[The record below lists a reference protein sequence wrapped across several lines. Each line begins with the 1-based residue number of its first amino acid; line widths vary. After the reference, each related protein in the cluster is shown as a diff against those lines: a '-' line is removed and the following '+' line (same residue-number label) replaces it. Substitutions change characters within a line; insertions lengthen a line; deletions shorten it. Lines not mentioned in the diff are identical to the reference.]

1 MRISIPKQS
10 IFNPSKV
17 LYTIIGIFFSVLVLT
32 SCSDSDGMYGLEI
45 EDTALIDEIES
56 ATRVSVASTSLP
68 SATETA
74 LRGDFADSYI
84 VEVELAKD
92 LEYKVLLETDN
103 ESRVEAKSEVYFS
116 TKGKLLKDLKEK
128 RIRKRYKCFQ
138 FVFPVDFIMPD
149 TTSITLN
156 SKDEWIMIKDW
167 YVANKGVKKRPELV
181 FPVDI
186 TIEDGTLQTLIDKG
200 DLRRMKD
207 SCKKG
212 KDKRKCFKLIL
223 PVVYTMQD
231 GTIIEVKERAD
242 FKLLRAWHKAN
253 PTVKEKGVL
262 NFPIDIE
269 YKDGTSATI
278 NDQKAFEAAKDAC

>member
-1 MRISIPKQS
+1 MRTSIPKQS

-45 EDTALIDEIES
+45 DGTALIDEIES

-92 LEYKVLLETDN
+92 LGYKVLLETDN

-149 TTSITLN
+149 ATSITLN

-186 TIEDGTLQTLIDKG
+186 TIEDGTLQTLIDRG

-223 PVVYTMQD
+223 PVRYTMQD

-242 FKLLRAWHKAN
+242 FKLMRAWHKAN

>member
-92 LEYKVLLETDN
+92 LGYKVLLETDN

>member
-1 MRISIPKQS
+1 MRTSIPKQS
-10 IFNPSKV
+10 IFKSSKV
-17 LYTIIGIFFSVLVLT
+17 LYTIIGFFFSVLVLT

-92 LEYKVLLETDN
+92 LGYKVLLETDN

-278 NDQKAFEAAKDAC
+278 NDQKAFEVAKDAC

>member
-1 MRISIPKQS
+1 MRTSISKQS
-10 IFNPSKV
+10 IFKPGKV
-17 LYTIIGIFFSVLVLT
+17 LYTIIGFFFSVLVLT
-32 SCSDSDGMYGLEI
+32 SCSDSDGMNGLEI
-45 EDTALIDEIES
+45 DDTALIDEIES

-92 LEYKVLLETDN
+92 LGYKVLLETDN

-138 FVFPVDFIMPD
+138 FVFPIDFIMPD

-156 SKDEWIMIKDW
+156 SKEEWIMIKDW
-167 YVANKGVKKRPELV
+167 YVANKGVKKRPEFV

-186 TIEDGTLQTLIDKG
+186 TIEDGTLQTLIDRG

-231 GTIIEVKERAD
+231 GTVIEVKERAD

-253 PTVKEKGVL
+253 PTVKEKAVL

>member
-1 MRISIPKQS
+1 MRTSIPKQS
-10 IFNPSKV
+10 IFKSSKV
-17 LYTIIGIFFSVLVLT
+17 LYTIIGFFFSVLVLT
-32 SCSDSDGMYGLEI
+32 SCSDSDGMNGLEI
-45 EDTALIDEIES
+45 DDTALIDEIEI

-92 LEYKVLLETDN
+92 LGYKVLLETDN

-116 TKGKLLKDLKEK
+116 TKGKLLKDLKER

-138 FVFPVDFIMPD
+138 FVFPIDFIMPD

-156 SKDEWIMIKDW
+156 SKEEWIMIKDW

-186 TIEDGTLQTLIDKG
+186 TIEDGTLQTLIDRG

-207 SCKKG
+207 SCKKS

-231 GTIIEVKERAD
+231 GTVIEVKERAD
-242 FKLLRAWHKAN
+242 FKLLRSWHKAN
-253 PTVKEKGVL
+253 PTVKEKAVL

>member
-1 MRISIPKQS
+1 MRTSIPKQS

-92 LEYKVLLETDN
+92 LGYKVLLETDN

-149 TTSITLN
+149 ATSITLN

-186 TIEDGTLQTLIDKG
+186 TIEDGTLQTLIDRG

>member
-1 MRISIPKQS
+1 MRTSIPKQS
-10 IFNPSKV
+10 IFKSSKV
-17 LYTIIGIFFSVLVLT
+17 LYTIIGFFFSVLVLT

-92 LEYKVLLETDN
+92 LGYKVLLETDN

>member
-1 MRISIPKQS
+1 MRTSIPKQS
-10 IFNPSKV
+10 IFKPSKV
-17 LYTIIGIFFSVLVLT
+17 LYTIIGFFFSVLVLT
-32 SCSDSDGMYGLEI
+32 SCSDSDGMNGLEI
-45 EDTALIDEIES
+45 DGTALIDEIES

-92 LEYKVLLETDN
+92 LGYKVFLETDN
-103 ESRVEAKSEVYFS
+103 ESRAEVKSEVYFS

-138 FVFPVDFIMPD
+138 FVFPIDFIMPD

-181 FPVDI
+181 FPVNV
-186 TIEDGTLQTLIDKG
+186 TIEDGTLQTLIDRG
-200 DLRRMKD
+200 DLRIMKD

-253 PTVKEKGVL
+253 PTVKEKAVL

-278 NDQKAFEAAKDAC
+278 NDQKAFEVAKDAC

>member
-1 MRISIPKQS
+1 MRTSIPKQS
-10 IFNPSKV
+10 IFKPGKV
-17 LYTIIGIFFSVLVLT
+17 LYTIIGFFFSVLVLT
-32 SCSDSDGMYGLEI
+32 SCSDSDGMNSLEI
-45 EDTALIDEIES
+45 DDTALIDEIES

-74 LRGDFADSYI
+74 LRGGFADSYI

-92 LEYKVLLETDN
+92 LGYKVLLETDN
-103 ESRVEAKSEVYFS
+103 ESRVEAKGEVYFS

-138 FVFPVDFIMPD
+138 FVFPIDFIMPD
-149 TTSITLN
+149 ATSITLN

-186 TIEDGTLQTLIDKG
+186 TIEDGTLQTLIDRG

-231 GTIIEVKERAD
+231 GTVIEVKERAD

-253 PTVKEKGVL
+253 PTVKEKAVL

>member
-1 MRISIPKQS
+1 MRTSIPKQS

-45 EDTALIDEIES
+45 DGTALIDEIES

-92 LEYKVLLETDN
+92 LGYKVLLETDN
-103 ESRVEAKSEVYFS
+103 ESRVEAKSEAYFS

-149 TTSITLN
+149 ATSITLN

-181 FPVDI
+181 FPVNV
-186 TIEDGTLQTLIDKG
+186 TIEDGTLQTLIDRG

-253 PTVKEKGVL
+253 PTVKEKAVL

-278 NDQKAFEAAKDAC
+278 NDQKAFEVAKDAC

>member
-1 MRISIPKQS
+1 MRTSIPKQS
-10 IFNPSKV
+10 IFKPSKV
-17 LYTIIGIFFSVLVLT
+17 LYTIIGFFFSVLVLT
-32 SCSDSDGMYGLEI
+32 SCSDSDGMNGLEI
-45 EDTALIDEIES
+45 DGTALIEKIES

-84 VEVELAKD
+84 IEVELAKD
-92 LEYKVLLETDN
+92 LGYKVLLETDN

-156 SKDEWIMIKDW
+156 SKDEWNMIKDW

-181 FPVDI
+181 FPVNV
-186 TIEDGTLQTLIDKG
+186 TIEDGTLQTLIDRG
-200 DLRRMKD
+200 DLSRMKD

-223 PVVYTMQD
+223 PVRYTMQD

-278 NDQKAFEAAKDAC
+278 NDQKAFEVAKDAC

>member
-1 MRISIPKQS
+1 MRTSIPKQS
-10 IFNPSKV
+10 IFKPSKV
-17 LYTIIGIFFSVLVLT
+17 LYTIIGFFFSVLVLT
-32 SCSDSDGMYGLEI
+32 SCSDSDGMNGLEI
-45 EDTALIDEIES
+45 DDTALIDEIES

-68 SATETA
+68 STTETV

-92 LEYKVLLETDN
+92 LGYKVFLETDN

-128 RIRKRYKCFQ
+128 RIKKRYKCFQ

-181 FPVDI
+181 FPVNV
-186 TIEDGTLQTLIDKG
+186 TIEDGTLQTLIDRG
-200 DLRRMKD
+200 DLSRMKD

-223 PVVYTMQD
+223 PVRYTMQD

-278 NDQKAFEAAKDAC
+278 NDQKAFEVAKDAC

>member
-92 LEYKVLLETDN
+92 LGYKVLLETDN

-149 TTSITLN
+149 ATSITLN

-186 TIEDGTLQTLIDKG
+186 TIEDGTLQTLIDRG

-223 PVVYTMQD
+223 PVRYTMQD

>member
-1 MRISIPKQS
+1 MRTSIPKQS
-10 IFNPSKV
+10 IFKPSKV
-17 LYTIIGIFFSVLVLT
+17 LYTIIGFFFSVLVLT
-32 SCSDSDGMYGLEI
+32 SCSDSDGMNGLEI
-45 EDTALIDEIES
+45 DGTALIDEIES

-68 SATETA
+68 STTETV

-92 LEYKVLLETDN
+92 LGYKVFLETDN
-103 ESRVEAKSEVYFS
+103 ESIVEAKSEVYFS

-128 RIRKRYKCFQ
+128 RIKKRYKCFQ

-181 FPVDI
+181 FPVNV
-186 TIEDGTLQTLIDKG
+186 TIEDGTLQTLIDRG
-200 DLRRMKD
+200 DLSRMKD

-223 PVVYTMQD
+223 PVRYTMQD

-278 NDQKAFEAAKDAC
+278 NDQKAFEVAKDAC

>member
-1 MRISIPKQS
+1 MRTSIPKQS

-45 EDTALIDEIES
+45 DGTALIDEIES

-92 LEYKVLLETDN
+92 LGYKVLLETDN

>member
-1 MRISIPKQS
+1 MRTSIPKQS
-10 IFNPSKV
+10 IFKPGKV
-17 LYTIIGIFFSVLVLT
+17 LYTIIGFFFSVLVLT
-32 SCSDSDGMYGLEI
+32 SCSDSDGMNGLEI
-45 EDTALIDEIES
+45 DDTALIDEIES

-84 VEVELAKD
+84 VEVEHAKD
-92 LEYKVLLETDN
+92 LGYKVLLETDN

-138 FVFPVDFIMPD
+138 FVFPIDFIMPD
-149 TTSITLN
+149 ATSITLN

-186 TIEDGTLQTLIDKG
+186 TIEDGTLQTLIDRG

-231 GTIIEVKERAD
+231 GTVIEVKERAD
-242 FKLLRAWHKAN
+242 FKLLRSWHKAN
-253 PTVKEKGVL
+253 PTVKEKAVL

>member
-1 MRISIPKQS
+1 MRTSIPKQS

-92 LEYKVLLETDN
+92 LGYKVLLETDN

-149 TTSITLN
+149 ATSITLN

-186 TIEDGTLQTLIDKG
+186 TIEDGTLQTLIDRG

-223 PVVYTMQD
+223 PVRYTMQD

>member
-1 MRISIPKQS
+1 MRTSIPKQS
-10 IFNPSKV
+10 IFKSSKV

-45 EDTALIDEIES
+45 DGTALIDEIES

-92 LEYKVLLETDN
+92 LGYKVLLETDN

-138 FVFPVDFIMPD
+138 FVFPIDFIMPD

>member
-1 MRISIPKQS
+1 MRTSIPKQS

-92 LEYKVLLETDN
+92 LGYKVLLETDN

-186 TIEDGTLQTLIDKG
+186 TIEDGTLQTLIDRG

>member
-1 MRISIPKQS
+1 MRTSIPKQS
-10 IFNPSKV
+10 IFKPGKV
-17 LYTIIGIFFSVLVLT
+17 LYTIIGFFFSVLVLT
-32 SCSDSDGMYGLEI
+32 SCSDSDGMNSLEI
-45 EDTALIDEIES
+45 DDTALIDEIES

-68 SATETA
+68 LATETA
-74 LRGDFADSYI
+74 LRGGFADSYI

-92 LEYKVLLETDN
+92 LGYKVLLETDN

-138 FVFPVDFIMPD
+138 FVFPIDFIMPD
-149 TTSITLN
+149 ATSITLN

-186 TIEDGTLQTLIDKG
+186 TIEDGTLQTLIDRG

-231 GTIIEVKERAD
+231 GTVIEVKERAD

-253 PTVKEKGVL
+253 PTVKEKAVL

>member
-92 LEYKVLLETDN
+92 LGYKVLLETDN
-103 ESRVEAKSEVYFS
+103 ESRVESKSEVYFS

>member
-1 MRISIPKQS
+1 MRTSIPKQS

-92 LEYKVLLETDN
+92 LGYKVLLETDN

-186 TIEDGTLQTLIDKG
+186 TIEDGTLQTLIDRG

-223 PVVYTMQD
+223 PVRYTMQD

>member
-1 MRISIPKQS
+1 MRTSIPKQS

-45 EDTALIDEIES
+45 DGTALIDEIES

-92 LEYKVLLETDN
+92 LGYKVLLETDN

-149 TTSITLN
+149 ATSITLN

-186 TIEDGTLQTLIDKG
+186 TIEDGTLQTLIDRG

-223 PVVYTMQD
+223 PVRYTMQD

>member
-1 MRISIPKQS
+1 MRTSIPKQS
-10 IFNPSKV
+10 IFKPSKV
-17 LYTIIGIFFSVLVLT
+17 LYTIIGFFFSVLVLT
-32 SCSDSDGMYGLEI
+32 SCSDSDGMNGLEI
-45 EDTALIDEIES
+45 DDTALIDEIEI

-92 LEYKVLLETDN
+92 LGYKVLLETDN

-116 TKGKLLKDLKEK
+116 TKGKLLKDLKER

-138 FVFPVDFIMPD
+138 FVFPIDFIMPD

-156 SKDEWIMIKDW
+156 SKEEWIMIKDW

-186 TIEDGTLQTLIDKG
+186 TIEDGTLQTLIDRG

-231 GTIIEVKERAD
+231 GTVIEVKERAD

-253 PTVKEKGVL
+253 PTVKEKAVL

>member
-1 MRISIPKQS
+1 MRTSIPKQS

-17 LYTIIGIFFSVLVLT
+17 LYTIIGFFFSVLVLT

-92 LEYKVLLETDN
+92 LGYKVLLETDN

-138 FVFPVDFIMPD
+138 FVFPIDFIMPD
-149 TTSITLN
+149 ATSITLN

-223 PVVYTMQD
+223 PVRYTMQD

-242 FKLLRAWHKAN
+242 FKLMRAWHKAN

>member
-1 MRISIPKQS
+1 MRTSIPKQS
-10 IFNPSKV
+10 IFKSSKV
-17 LYTIIGIFFSVLVLT
+17 LYTIIGFFFSVLVLT
-32 SCSDSDGMYGLEI
+32 SCSDSDGMNGLEI
-45 EDTALIDEIES
+45 DDTALIDEIEI

-92 LEYKVLLETDN
+92 LGYKVLLETDN

-181 FPVDI
+181 FPVDV

>member
-1 MRISIPKQS
+1 MRTSIPKQS

-45 EDTALIDEIES
+45 DGTALIDEIES

-92 LEYKVLLETDN
+92 LGYKVLLETDN
-103 ESRVEAKSEVYFS
+103 ESRVESKSEVYFS

-223 PVVYTMQD
+223 PVRYTMQD

>member
-1 MRISIPKQS
+1 
-10 IFNPSKV
+10 
-17 LYTIIGIFFSVLVLT
+17 
-32 SCSDSDGMYGLEI
+32 
-45 EDTALIDEIES
+45 
-56 ATRVSVASTSLP
+56 VSVASTSLP

-92 LEYKVLLETDN
+92 LGYKVLLETDN

-138 FVFPVDFIMPD
+138 FVFPIDFIMPD
-149 TTSITLN
+149 ATSITLN

-186 TIEDGTLQTLIDKG
+186 TIEDGTLQTLIDRG

-231 GTIIEVKERAD
+231 GTVIEVKERAD

-253 PTVKEKGVL
+253 PTVKEKAVL

>member
-1 MRISIPKQS
+1 MRTSIPKQS
-10 IFNPSKV
+10 IFKPSKV
-17 LYTIIGIFFSVLVLT
+17 LYTIIGFFFSVLVLT
-32 SCSDSDGMYGLEI
+32 SCSDSDGMNGLEI
-45 EDTALIDEIES
+45 DGTALIEKIES

-68 SATETA
+68 STTETV

-92 LEYKVLLETDN
+92 LGYKVLLETDN

-156 SKDEWIMIKDW
+156 SKDEWNMIKDW

-181 FPVDI
+181 FPVNV
-186 TIEDGTLQTLIDKG
+186 TIEDGTLQTLIDRG

-223 PVVYTMQD
+223 PVRYTMQD

-278 NDQKAFEAAKDAC
+278 NDQKAFEVAKDAC

>member
-1 MRISIPKQS
+1 MRTSIPKQS
-10 IFNPSKV
+10 IFKSSKV
-17 LYTIIGIFFSVLVLT
+17 LYTIIGFFFSVLVLT

-92 LEYKVLLETDN
+92 LGYKVLLETDN

-186 TIEDGTLQTLIDKG
+186 TIEDGTLQTLIDRG

-207 SCKKG
+207 SCKKS

-278 NDQKAFEAAKDAC
+278 NDQKAFEVAKDAC

>member
-1 MRISIPKQS
+1 MRTSISKQS
-10 IFNPSKV
+10 IFKPGKV
-17 LYTIIGIFFSVLVLT
+17 LYTIIGFFFSVLVLT
-32 SCSDSDGMYGLEI
+32 SCSDSDGMNGLEI
-45 EDTALIDEIES
+45 DDTALIDEIES

-92 LEYKVLLETDN
+92 LGYKVLLETDN

-186 TIEDGTLQTLIDKG
+186 TIEDGTLQTLIDRG

-223 PVVYTMQD
+223 PVRYTMQD

-242 FKLLRAWHKAN
+242 FKLMRAWHKAN

>member
-1 MRISIPKQS
+1 MRTSIPKQS

-92 LEYKVLLETDN
+92 LGYKVLLETDN

>member
-1 MRISIPKQS
+1 MRTSIPKQS
-10 IFNPSKV
+10 IFKSSKV
-17 LYTIIGIFFSVLVLT
+17 LYTIIGFFFSVLVLT

-92 LEYKVLLETDN
+92 LGYKVLLETDN

-181 FPVDI
+181 FPVDV

-278 NDQKAFEAAKDAC
+278 NDQKAFEVAKDAC